1 MFISQKNI
9 LFKFLDLK
17 YFLVEYCKAEVG
29 CVWNVFQVNIK
40 VRSESCNIRVGG
52 EAEEHC
58 DEVRGREHG
67 ACTE

>member
-1 MFISQKNI
+1 MLPDVVLST
-9 LFKFLDLK
+9 
-17 YFLVEYCKAEVG
+17 ET
-29 CVWNVFQVNIK
+29 QVVTVSLLTFSIQINIK
-40 VRSESCNIRVGG
+40 VRSERCNIRVGG

>member
-1 MFISQKNI
+1 MEYFQNKIRKFTFNSVQFIEKHLPEKEN
-9 LFKFLDLK
+9 LK
-17 YFLVEYCKAEVG
+17 QQNK
-29 CVWNVFQVNIK
+29 IK
-40 VRSESCNIRVGG
+40 VQSERCNVRVGG